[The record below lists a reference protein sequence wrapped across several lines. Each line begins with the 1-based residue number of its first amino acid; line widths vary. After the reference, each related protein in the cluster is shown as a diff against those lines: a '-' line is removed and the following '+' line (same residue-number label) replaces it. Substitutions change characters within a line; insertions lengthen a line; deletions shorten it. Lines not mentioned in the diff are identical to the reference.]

1 MSTSLYDA
9 AEQFQPKR
17 KQAWLLQENKIAV
30 LRLRSK
36 GATCAEI
43 EALLKQNGI
52 NVSEASIVRFCRRH
66 AQEIK
71 LGQSLPPNS
80 VPATGPQSP
89 TKPMSPS
96 KVRDLRGPV

>member
-1 MSTSLYDA
+1 MSPSLDDA
-9 AEQFQPKR
+9 AEHFQPKR
-17 KQAWLLQENKIAV
+17 KQITLLQENKIAV

-43 EALLKQNGI
+43 EAFLKQNGI

-66 AQEIK
+66 MQELK
-71 LGQSLPPNS
+71 RGQSPPQDS
-80 VPATGPQSP
+80 IPATRPQSP
-89 TKPMSPS
+89 TAPISQS